1 MTILRSDI
9 ILRFGALG
17 FKTLMTVFAP
27 LYIGIELYGEVSFL
41 TATSFQLSLLVGSGF
56 AVVLT
61 RERAQEKIQNKSF
74 LATGLFLDLTIFFA
88 CVSFLFVF
96 NVLEKNYLYFFLSL
110 MTLTEIINTVLLRCN
125 VSSGDTKLSNI
136 HTSIRFISW
145 PLVLVLVY
153 TNFDTLLLT
162 KFSYL
167 VVVLNILTAIFII
180 KKTKIEVGPFVYSD
194 ISKLL
199 FSQKYI
205 ITQYYIL
212 YGLDLGFTIF
222 LRSYLLLSLEA
233 NEFGQLM
240 YCLAVLSIYDSVID
254 MMNAEFY
261 KKIMNKV
268 PLKIKSLF
276 LSVGMIGIALF
287 AIIAWYWIIGKVSY
301 LDNIDKITV
310 MAILF
315 FTMIIKYFSF
325 EAYLSVQSNRRDNT
339 ILFAELSSFIFAI
352 ASMFIIGTG
361 SIISA
366 LFIFIIQQNSR
377 NLSMIY
383 LHVKSS

>member
-1 MTILRSDI
+1 
-9 ILRFGALG
+9 
-17 FKTLMTVFAP
+17 
-27 LYIGIELYGEVSFL
+27 
-41 TATSFQLSLLVGSGF
+41 
-56 AVVLT
+56 
-61 RERAQEKIQNKSF
+61 
-74 LATGLFLDLTIFFA
+74 
-88 CVSFLFVF
+88 
-96 NVLEKNYLYFFLSL
+96 
-110 MTLTEIINTVLLRCN
+110 
-125 VSSGDTKLSNI
+125 
-136 HTSIRFISW
+136 
-145 PLVLVLVY
+145 
-153 TNFDTLLLT
+153 
-162 KFSYL
+162 
-167 VVVLNILTAIFII
+167 
-180 KKTKIEVGPFVYSD
+180 
-194 ISKLL
+194 
-199 FSQKYI
+199 
-205 ITQYYIL
+205 
-212 YGLDLGFTIF
+212 
-222 LRSYLLLSLEA
+222 
-233 NEFGQLM
+233 M